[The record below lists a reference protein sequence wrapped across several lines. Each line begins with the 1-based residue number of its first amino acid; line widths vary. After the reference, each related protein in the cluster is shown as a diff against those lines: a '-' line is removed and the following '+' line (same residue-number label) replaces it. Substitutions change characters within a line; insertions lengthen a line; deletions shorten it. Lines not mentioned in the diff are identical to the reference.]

1 MKGSATIEPREVTT
15 KGYSQGRKDQ
25 AMSECKTTTD
35 TKTESQDRC
44 PCCHEE
50 VADGT
55 GPGLR
60 KLSHPKNHKQV
71 TVKVCGM
78 KFKVDKK
85 IAPLIKELWRCGM
98 LTAMSCQEGAHGMVW
113 LHFPDAGPAAEF
125 LNAVADYD
133 PEPDGLY
140 HRVLGDYDQP
150 DNWVVE
156 ARLVDVN
163 LVKEYGEGD
172 RLEERHEGRPKYRS
186 VTSVWFP
193 PSDLPAV
200 MARLAAHP
208 TYDWAD
214 DDLESDSAP

>member
-1 MKGSATIEPREVTT
+1 MCEL
-15 KGYSQGRKDQ
+15 
-25 AMSECKTTTD
+25 KTTTD
-35 TKTESQDRC
+35 AVVESPSRC
-44 PCCHEE
+44 ACCGEE

-55 GPGLR
+55 GPR
-60 KLSHPKNHKQV
+60 KLLHLKNHKQV
-71 TVKVCGM
+71 TVELRGM

-113 LHFPDAGPAAEF
+113 LHFLDAGPAVEF
-125 LNAVADYD
+125 LDAVAEYD
-133 PEPDGLY
+133 PEPDSLY

-156 ARLVDVN
+156 ARLVDFN
-163 LVKEYGEGD
+163 LVKEYGEGNQ
-172 RLEERHEGRPKYRS
+172 LEERHEGRPKYRS

-214 DDLESDSAP
+214 DDRMDGAEPSSKDDYTPARLLPTT